1 MADIKPEEVQEG
13 NNDHLVQSD
22 DPQHPANLIP
32 ELCRK
37 FYSLGWVT
45 GTGGGTSI
53 RRGEHIFIAPSG
65 VQKELIKPEEI
76 FVLSYP
82 TPKYPPEARKYI
94 RKPSVL
100 NPSACTPLF
109 LAAFDRGAGCCI
121 HTHSQWAVLVTLLV
135 EREKGKSGCFEIS
148 NIEQIKGI
156 PRGKGKGMLGFFDTL
171 KIPIIENTAFEEDL
185 TGSLEKAMDE
195 YPDTY
200 AVLVRRHGIYVW
212 GDNPAKAKTQ
222 CESLDYLFQL
232 AVQMH
237 AHGLPWTV
245 NDRHSSQLVMD
256 LEGSD
261 SPWGDVPSHS
271 KTPDG
276 KEPAKE
282 TQATTQQPSSSSLT
296 VPQSPPTARGPR
308 TPRKVSAQVV
318 KLEPAGDVLDPLGPL
333 GESSSF
339 PVADVQTQDQRPAP
353 PRKESFTTRNVR
365 PTSSASQSSGAAG
378 VAALMESVDLDEDG
392 NTTRAKMTGPP
403 PVQPAPASSTAADSG
418 PKRQNQSI
426 SVEQA
431 AKPSFYITVG
441 DPHKVGD
448 ITSSHIVYQVRTK
461 TTSKAYVRP
470 EFAVT
475 RRYRDFLWLYT
486 SLHSNNPGIV
496 VPPPPEKQAVGRFDT
511 NFVESRRAALERML
525 NKIAAHPTLQHDGD
539 LKIFLESEAFTMDV
553 KNKENRE
560 PDLGQSKGMF
570 SSLGL
575 SAVDTVVAQ
584 RKNLAEAASDFSTS
598 LHSLASVEL
607 SPALSGP
614 LDGLAEVQLR
624 IRELYERQAQQD
636 VLTLGITMDEYIRL
650 IGSVKMAFTQRQ
662 KSYHSWHAAE
672 SDMQKKKNT
681 RDKLLRQGKS
691 QQDRLNQAHAEVAD
705 AEKRVHQ
712 SRLLFEDLGR
722 VMRNELERFEREKVE
737 DFKSGVETF
746 LESAVEAQKELI
758 ELWETFL
765 LQLDSEDEP
774 NPHQPETAPAS
785 ESGQGH
791 QHSESNASA
800 TSASRDQ
807 EEA

>member
-1 MADIKPEEVQEG
+1 
-13 NNDHLVQSD
+13 
-22 DPQHPANLIP
+22 
-32 ELCRK
+32 
-37 FYSLGWVT
+37 
-45 GTGGGTSI
+45 
-53 RRGEHIFIAPSG
+53 
-65 VQKELIKPEEI
+65 
-76 FVLSYP
+76 
-82 TPKYPPEARKYI
+82 
-94 RKPSVL
+94 
-100 NPSACTPLF
+100 
-109 LAAFDRGAGCCI
+109 
-121 HTHSQWAVLVTLLV
+121 
-135 EREKGKSGCFEIS
+135 
-148 NIEQIKGI
+148 
-156 PRGKGKGMLGFFDTL
+156 
-171 KIPIIENTAFEEDL
+171 
-185 TGSLEKAMDE
+185 
-195 YPDTY
+195 
-200 AVLVRRHGIYVW
+200 
-212 GDNPAKAKTQ
+212 
-222 CESLDYLFQL
+222 
-232 AVQMH
+232 
-237 AHGLPWTV
+237 
-245 NDRHSSQLVMD
+245 MD

-261 SPWGDVPSHS
+261 SPWGDIPSHS
-271 KTPDG
+271 KPNDG

-282 TQATTQQPSSSSLT
+282 TQPTAQQSSASLT

-333 GESSSF
+333 GETASF
-339 PVADVQTQDQRPAP
+339 PVADAQPQDQRPAP
-353 PRKESFTTRNVR
+353 PRKESFTSRNAR
-365 PTSSASQSSGAAG
+365 PASSASQTSSAAG
-378 VAALMESVDLDEDG
+378 VKGLMESVDLDEDG
-392 NTTRAKMTGPP
+392 PSARAKGPP
-403 PVQPAPASSTAADSG
+403 PVQPAPASSTIDAGA
-418 PKRQNQSI
+418 KRQNQSI

-461 TTSKAYVRP
+461 TTSKAYIRP
-470 EFAVT
+470 EFTVT
-475 RRYRDFLWLYT
+475 RRYRDFLWLYN

-525 NKIAAHPTLQHDGD
+525 NKISAHPTLQHDGD
-539 LKIFLESEAFTMDV
+539 LKIFLESESFTMDV

-570 SSLGL
+570 SSLGISVGGGGKFIEHDDWFHDRKIYL
-575 SAVDTVVAQ
+575 DALETQLKSLLKAVDTVVAQ

-672 SDMQKKKNT
+672 SDLQKKKNT
-681 RDKLLRQGKS
+681 RDKLLRQGKT

-765 LQLDSEDEP
+765 LQLDADEDPSPQQSGAAPTHEG
-774 NPHQPETAPAS
+774 NGHGHQP
-785 ESGQGH
+785 
-791 QHSESNASA
+791 SESNTSVAS
-800 TSASRDQ
+800 TSRDQ